1 MRSNESDKSGEPT
14 RVPGDLPGDATSSDA
29 AAPRTDDN
37 PQGREF
43 AQRALA
49 SLITDLRNRQGV
61 LDPGRIAS
69 TLGMSV
75 TELAECAGLSQEQL
89 KKPMSPEEH
98 EDILEPFAAVIA
110 IVRDAYGDDDKRLR
124 LWLRTP
130 RPELDGKT
138 PYETFFVAGGVQRV
152 VMFVL
157 GAWLGNAD

>member
-1 MRSNESDKSGEPT
+1 MRSNESDESGEPT
-14 RVPGDLPGDATSSDA
+14 RAPGQLPGDASASDA
-29 AAPRTDDN
+29 AASRINDN
-37 PQGREF
+37 PEGREF

-49 SLITDLRNRQGV
+49 SLITDLRTRQGV
-61 LDPGRIAS
+61 LDPNRIAS
-69 TLGMSV
+69 TLGM
-75 TELAECAGLSQEQL
+75 TIIELGECAGLSQEQL
-89 KKPMSPEEH
+89 KKPMTAEEN

-138 PYETFFVAGGVQRV
+138 PYETFFLAGGVQRV